1 MAKLIE
7 ITGKALSGEWGSE
20 DENGIGIPILR
31 TTNFT
36 NEGVINYNNV
46 ITRIITKK
54 NISEKYLRKGDIIIE
69 KSGGSDKQ
77 PVGRVVYYDGL
88 DNTYLFNNFTALLR
102 VKNQKIWV
110 PRYVFYALLKNYRQG
125 GTIPF
130 ENKTT
135 GLHNLKIDAY
145 INNFK
150 INEIPINIQQKIC
163 VILDKIQGIIR
174 VRKQQLIDFDTLI
187 KARFV
192 EMFGNF
198 DLSQMKEDWLKISEI
213 GTVIGGSTPKTE
225 NSDYWDGEYRWI
237 TPAELEAD
245 SGYIYDSVRK
255 LTKAGVD
262 SCSLKELPVN
272 TVLLTSRAPIGKVGL
287 AGETLYCNQGFKNI
301 ICKDRVLPKYLYFL
315 LLFNVD
321 YLNLLGRGATFK
333 EISKK
338 IVENIKIPVPP
349 LNLQEQFSAF
359 VTQVDKSK
367 SVIQKSLKETQLLFD
382 SLMQEYFG

>member
-46 ITRIITKK
+46 VTRIITKK
-54 NISEKYLRKGDIIIE
+54 YISEKYLRKGDIIIE

>member
-46 ITRIITKK
+46 VTRIITKK

-287 AGETLYCNQGFKNI
+287 AGEILYCNPGFKNI
-301 ICKDRVLPKYLYFL
+301 ICKERVLPKYLYFL

-367 SVIQKSLKETQLLFD
+367 SGIQKSLKETQLLFD

>member
-46 ITRIITKK
+46 VTRIITKK
-54 NISEKYLRKGDIIIE
+54 NISEKYLRKGGIIIE

>member
-1 MAKLIE
+1 M
-7 ITGKALSGEWGSE
+7 
-20 DENGIGIPILR
+20 
-31 TTNFT
+31 
-36 NEGVINYNNV
+36 
-46 ITRIITKK
+46 
-54 NISEKYLRKGDIIIE
+54 RKGDIIIE

-333 EISKK
+333 EISKRLLK
-338 IVENIKIPVPP
+338 I
-349 LNLQEQFSAF
+349 
-359 VTQVDKSK
+359 
-367 SVIQKSLKETQLLFD
+367 
-382 SLMQEYFG
+382 